1 MNLFMLQNPL
11 IRPAVGPDSGDTVT
25 GQLEEGLGEI
35 IAEDTNNIIVQVKY
49 TKHLTICSFDNY
61 NAYPCILTCVP
72 PSDCSRDNF
81 RGVPLDCFPLYSILH
96 LLAKSVKQSN
106 I

>member
-49 TKHLTICSFDNY
+49 TKHLTICAFDNY

-72 PSDCSRDNF
+72 PSDCSRNNF
-81 RGVPLDCFPLYSILH
+81 C
-96 LLAKSVKQSN
+96 
-106 I
+106 